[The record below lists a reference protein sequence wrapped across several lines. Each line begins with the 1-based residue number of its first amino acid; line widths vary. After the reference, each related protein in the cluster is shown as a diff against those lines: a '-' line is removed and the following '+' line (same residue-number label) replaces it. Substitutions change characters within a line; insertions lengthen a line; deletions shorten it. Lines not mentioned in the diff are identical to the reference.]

1 MADDADVDVAALTE
15 RMRRLSDDDRHAAI
29 DAALNVVGFSRFT
42 DVAHQRDLSDGYRRP
57 RGGGAS

>member
-29 DAALNVVGFSRFT
+29 VTSPNVLGFARFT
-42 DVAHQRDLSDGYRRP
+42 AVAKQRDLSDGYRRP